1 MGSMALDLGQL
12 LDGLTFVPSGDPL
25 PTRVAEI
32 RSHSA
37 RVEPGDLFVAVP
49 GRRHDGAAFA
59 GEALRRGA
67 RVVVA
72 EQAPTLPLPPGVS
85 WLRVPS
91 ARRALS
97 RLAANR
103 YGHPSRHLVIVGVTG
118 TTGKTTTT
126 LLLHHLL
133 TAAGIPAGVIGSLV
147 VDTGRHRRPGHLTTP
162 DPLDLHRHLREMVDG
177 GCRVVVM
184 EVSSQGADQRRVDD
198 VAFDLGVVTNLAP
211 LEHLEY
217 HPTYEHYAAAKG
229 RFVAMVPADGGLLMH
244 AGEAAQR
251 LGRFA
256 RAPVVLF
263 GRGAQ
268 GALRLV
274 AEELVPPA
282 GPGANGTGTRQ
293 GGALPHD
300 SQGRPATPIPWT
312 NRLWLELPPAWPP
325 ALRRRVGGLAP
336 RAASRV
342 RPEEGPAARR
352 LALDTQLLG
361 SHHALNVAAAAG
373 AALWLGLS
381 PQQVA
386 RAVQGFPPPRRRT
399 AVILR
404 APFTVIDD
412 TAGRP
417 DSLAACF
424 AVASRLPHRRLV
436 AVYAVR
442 GGRGE
447 AINYANGL
455 QLACEARRLG
465 AEVVVTASCGDTAP
479 HDAVQPGEWEACL
492 AGLAAGGLEPPR
504 VLAFARLPDAV
515 AAAVERVAAGDLLL
529 LLGAQGM
536 DAGASYLRAI
546 LAQGRGPDG
555 RRRGQDA
562 AAPLDGSV
570 PAAPD
575 RRAFPFGTAVPAH
588 LASTPPP
595 VARALVS
602 SPGPDRSQPAVLDGG
617 PRG

>member
-12 LDGLTFVPSGDPL
+12 LDGLTFVASGDPL
-25 PTRVAEI
+25 PARVAEI

-37 RVEPGDLFVAVP
+37 QVEPGDLFVAVP

-72 EQAPTLPLPPGVS
+72 EQAPALPLPPGVT

-103 YGHPSRHLVIVGVTG
+103 YGHPSRRLVVVGVTG

-133 TAAGIPAGVIGSLV
+133 TAAGIATGVMGSLV
-147 VDTGRHRRPGHLTTP
+147 VDTGRRRRPGHLTTP
-162 DPLDLHRHLREMVDG
+162 DPLDLHRHLREMVDD
-177 GCRVVVM
+177 GCRAAVM
-184 EVSSQGADQRRVDD
+184 EVSSQGADQGRVDD

-244 AGEAAQR
+244 AGEAALR

-256 RAPVVLF
+256 RAPVVPF
-263 GRGAQ
+263 GRGPE
-268 GALRLV
+268 GALRLL
-274 AEELVPPA
+274 AEAMVPLADPGGHGAGVCRDGTLPRRDGTLFHGAQGPA
-282 GPGANGTGTRQ
+282 
-293 GGALPHD
+293 
-300 SQGRPATPIPWT
+300 PAPLPWT
-312 NRLWLELPPAWPP
+312 NRLWLELPSGWPSSVRRRAADLAPP
-325 ALRRRVGGLAP
+325 AG
-336 RAASRV
+336 RV
-342 RPEEGPAARR
+342 RPEEGAALRR
-352 LALDTQLLG
+352 LAVDTQLLG
-361 SHHALNVAAAAG
+361 SHHALNVVAAVG

-386 RAVQGFPPPRRRT
+386 QAVPRFRPPRRRT
-399 AVILR
+399 EVILR
-404 APFTVIDD
+404 EPFTVIDD

-424 AVASRLPHRRLV
+424 GVASRLPHRRLV

-455 QLACEARRLG
+455 QLACEARRAG
-465 AEVVVTASCGDTAP
+465 AVVVVTASHGDTAP
-479 HDAVQPGEWEACL
+479 RDAVQPGEWEACL
-492 AGLAAGGLEPPR
+492 AGLAAGGLEPPQ
-504 VLAFARLPDAV
+504 VLTFARLPDAV
-515 AAAVERVAAGDLLL
+515 AAAVARLGAGDLLL

-536 DAGASYLRAI
+536 DAGAAYLRAI
-546 LAQGRGPDG
+546 LAEGRGADG
-555 RRRGQDA
+555 RRHGPDA
-562 AAPLDGSV
+562 AAALDGSV
-570 PAAPD
+570 AEAVPPAAG
-575 RRAFPFGTAVPAH
+575 RRVVPGGAAGPARGAVTMPARQA
-588 LASTPPP
+588 L
-595 VARALVS
+595 ARA
-602 SPGPDRSQPAVLDGG
+602 PGGDRP
-617 PRG
+617 